1 MTLFQITFV
10 WPNDDW
16 TWIDVEANDFHQSM
30 LIALDKCPA
39 TCRVQRIER
48 LQEGNFRSFAYRAK
62 GTGQA
67 QIAPLWPA

>member
-16 TWIDVEANDFHQSM
+16 TWIDVEAVSFHQAM

-39 TCRVQRIER
+39 TCRVHHIER
-48 LQEGNFRSFAYRAK
+48 LQEGKHFSRDLFADAHVIRE
-62 GTGQA
+62 
-67 QIAPLWPA
+67 

>member
-16 TWIDVEANDFHQSM
+16 TWIDVEAVSFHQAM

-39 TCRVQRIER
+39 TCRVKGIER
-48 LQEGNFRSFAYRAK
+48 LQEGKHFSRDLFADAHVIRE
-62 GTGQA
+62 
-67 QIAPLWPA
+67 